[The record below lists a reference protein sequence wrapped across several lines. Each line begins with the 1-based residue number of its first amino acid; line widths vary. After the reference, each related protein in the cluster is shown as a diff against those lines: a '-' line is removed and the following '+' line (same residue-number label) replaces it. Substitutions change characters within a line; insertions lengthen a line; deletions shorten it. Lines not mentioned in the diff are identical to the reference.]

1 MKNVLSKDFFN
12 RDAFLA
18 AEDLLGKYLVRSH
31 RGKESAVL
39 ITEVELYDGVE
50 DKASHASRGLTE
62 RNKFMFGE
70 AGHFYVYLV
79 YGMHN
84 MLNIVCRE
92 KDYPSAILIR
102 ASSEVSGPARLTK
115 QLKIDR
121 SLNGKAALPSSGL
134 WFEDRGVL
142 IDKKKIKKTKRIG
155 VEYAGPI
162 WSEKLYRFRIRQ

>member
-1 MKNVLSKDFFN
+1 MRNVLLKDFFN
-12 RDAFLA
+12 KDAFLV

-31 RGKESAVL
+31 RGKERAVM
-39 ITEVELYDGVE
+39 ITELELYDGVE

-62 RNKFMFGE
+62 RNKPMFGE

-92 KDYPSAILIR
+92 KGYPSAILIR
-102 ASSEVSGPARLTK
+102 ASNEISGPARLTK
-115 QLKIDR
+115 ELKIDR
-121 SLNGKAALPSSGL
+121 TLNQKAAMPSSGL

-142 IDKKKIKKTKRIG
+142 IDKKKIKKTKRVG

-162 WSEKLYRFRIRQ
+162 WSEKLYRFLIEK